1 MKLTS
6 KQLLKDAV
14 NLKQRIMTLSFSK
27 MEVIIL
33 YNKCDNIIRQLNCRI
48 HHNNQII
55 KKLPKGFEIK
65 KTI

>member
-1 MKLTS
+1 MKITS
-6 KQLLKDAV
+6 KKLLKDA
-14 NLKQRIMTLSFSK
+14 IMLQQKIMILPFNK

-48 HHNNQII
+48 YHNSQTI
-55 KKLPKGFEIK
+55 KELPKGFSIK